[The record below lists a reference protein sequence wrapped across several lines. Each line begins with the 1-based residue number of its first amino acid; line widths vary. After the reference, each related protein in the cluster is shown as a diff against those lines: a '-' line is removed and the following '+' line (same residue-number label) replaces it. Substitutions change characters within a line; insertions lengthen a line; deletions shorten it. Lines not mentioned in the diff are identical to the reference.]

1 MKLYLRCPVLL
12 MLAAC
17 AVWAQRFDAKTM
29 AVRGEIVSSNT
40 NVGSLSVELC
50 ADGSGMSETV
60 AVNLDGS
67 FEFHSTTAG
76 THELRVI
83 TANGAVI
90 HQEYVSITGPNQTLS
105 VRLTDGSSPNAAPA
119 RGSTVSLQQLQHK
132 VPAPAQKAYQ
142 KGEQA
147 ASKGNLEEACTHFQ
161 EAVALDPEFA
171 DAYNDLGAARAGM
184 NQLPEAA
191 EQFQKAID
199 LVPEHPMALPNLS
212 IVLAKMKNYHE
223 AGEVARRALKVVPAS
238 GRIHYILAVSM
249 LAEHGNLDEVIAHLE
264 RAAADVPSAHL
275 TAAELLAQRGRSPE
289 AIRHL
294 EEYLAGA
301 APDDA
306 KRSKVEARLAELR
319 Q

>member
-1 MKLYLRCPVLL
+1 MKSFLRCTAMVI
-12 MLAAC
+12 LAVAT
-17 AVWAQRFDAKTM
+17 VRAQRLDPKTM
-29 AVRGEIVSSNT
+29 AVRGEIVSSDGNL
-40 NVGSLSVELC
+40 GSLSVELC
-50 ADGSGMSETV
+50 ADGSGFSETV

-67 FEFHSTTAG
+67 FEFHSGAPG

-83 TANGAVI
+83 AANGSVI
-90 HQEYVSITGPNQTLS
+90 HQEYVSITSPNQTLS
-105 VRLTDGSSPNAAPA
+105 IRLPDRSSPGAAPA

-132 VPAPAQKAYQ
+132 VPALAQKAYQ

-147 ASKGNLEEACTHFQ
+147 ASKGNLAEACTHFQ
-161 EAVALDPEFA
+161 EAVAIDPEFA
-171 DAYNDLGAARAGM
+171 DAYNDLGAAQADLH
-184 NQLPEAA
+184 NLPEAA
-191 EQFQKAID
+191 AQFQKAID

-212 IVLAKMKNYHE
+212 IVLAKMKNFHD

-238 GRIHYILAVSM
+238 GRLHYILAVSM

-306 KRSKVEARLAELR
+306 KRPKVEARLAELR
-319 Q
+319 K

>member
-1 MKLYLRCPVLL
+1 MKSYLRCTAMVVLAVG
-12 MLAAC
+12 AA
-17 AVWAQRFDAKTM
+17 WAQRSDIKSM
-29 AVRGEIVSSNT
+29 AVRGELVSSDA

-50 ADGSGMSETV
+50 TDGAGMSETV

-67 FEFHSTTAG
+67 FEFHSATAG

-83 TANGAVI
+83 AANGAVI
-90 HQEYVSITGPNQTLS
+90 HQEYVSITGPNTTLS
-105 VRLTDGSSPNAAPA
+105 IRLPDRSSPNTSPA
-119 RGSTVSLQQLQHK
+119 GRSTVSLQQLQHK
-132 VPAPAQKAYQ
+132 VPPPAQKAYQ

-147 ASKGNLEEACTHFQ
+147 ASKGNLEEACTHFE
-161 EAVALDPEFA
+161 EAVAIDPEFA
-171 DAYNDLGAARAGM
+171 DAYNDLGAAQADLKK
-184 NQLPEAA
+184 LPEAA
-191 EQFQKAID
+191 AQFQKAID

-212 IVLAKMKNYHE
+212 IVLAKMKNYHD
-223 AGEVARRALKVVPAS
+223 AGEVARRALKVAPAS
-238 GRIHYILAVSM
+238 GRIHYILAISI

-306 KRSKVEARLAELR
+306 KRPKVEARLAELR